1 METLLHYVWKHKLY
15 ESAEMLTEDGA
26 PFEVIDPGMYNSNAG
41 PDFFNAKIR
50 MEGKIWAGNVE
61 IHTASSDWY
70 KHQHEKDKAYNSV
83 ILHVVETV
91 DATKTCDSNGRLIPQ
106 WAIKIPER
114 IRANYSFL
122 LNADVS
128 IPCLGK
134 IPEIPEIYLNDWK
147 SALLVERLERRT
159 NALLQLLDECRND
172 WNEVFYITLSRNFG
186 FGINNDAFERLAKSL
201 PLRIIRKHQNSITQV
216 EALFLGQAGLLED
229 VESED
234 AYFLELQ
241 KEYDFLRIKYSL
253 TPLESHIFKRLRIRP
268 SNFPHI
274 KIVQLAGIIRKKQ
287 GLFSNVL
294 ALSELE
300 SFYSLF
306 ISETAGYW
314 LTHYHFEKASVKQTK
329 NLGLSAIQLLIINT
343 VVPVFFA
350 YGKKKNS
357 EVYAERAIRFLD
369 LLKPEN
375 NSIITL
381 FSRAGIQIQNACDSQ
396 ALIELKREYC
406 EQKKCIYCHIGHQ
419 LLAARCTPNRKPNG
433 LSFIPD
439 TV

>member
-15 ESAEMLTEDGA
+15 ESAELLTVEGVS
-26 PFEVIDPGMYNSNAG
+26 FEVIDPGMYNSNAG

-50 MEGKIWAGNVE
+50 MDEKTWAGNIE
-61 IHTASSDWY
+61 IHTASSDWF

-83 ILHVVETV
+83 ILHVVETIDV
-91 DATKTCDSNGRLIPQ
+91 TEIYDSTGRLIPQ
-106 WAIKIPER
+106 WIIKIPEQ

-134 IPEIPEIYLNDWK
+134 ISNIPEVYLSDWK
-147 SALLVERLERRT
+147 NALLVKRLERRT
-159 NALLQLLDECRND
+159 NALFQLLDEYKND
-172 WNEVFYITLSRNFG
+172 WNELFYITLSRNFG

-216 EALFLGQAGLLED
+216 EALFLGQAGLLESGE

-241 KEYDFLRIKYSL
+241 KEYAFLRKKYNL
-253 TPLESHIFKRLRIRP
+253 TPLESHIFRSLRIRP

-274 KIVQLAGIIRKKQ
+274 KIVQLAGVIRKKQ

-294 ALSELE
+294 ALSDLK

-306 ISETAGYW
+306 ISETAEYW
-314 LTHYHFEKASVKQTK
+314 LTHYHFEKISAKRTK

-350 YGKKKNS
+350 YSKKKDL
-357 EVYAERAIRFLD
+357 EVYAERAVRFLE
-369 LLKPEN
+369 LLKPES

-381 FSRAGIQIQNACDSQ
+381 FSRAGIQIQNAGDSQ

-406 EQKKCIYCHIGHQ
+406 EQKKCIYCRIGHQ
-419 LLAARCTPNRKPNG
+419 LLAKGRVGTAELCMNHFSRK
-433 LSFIPD
+433 
-439 TV
+439 

>member
-15 ESAEMLTEDGA
+15 EPTELLTEEGV
-26 PFEVIDPGMYNSNAG
+26 PFEIIDPGMYNSNAG

-50 MEGKIWAGNVE
+50 MEGKTWAGNIE

-70 KHQHEKDKAYNSV
+70 NHQHEKDKAYNSV
-83 ILHVVETV
+83 ILHVAETV
-91 DATKTCDSNGRLIPQ
+91 DATEIYDSTGRLVPQ
-106 WAIKIPER
+106 WRIKIPER
-114 IRANYSFL
+114 IRDNYSFL
-122 LNADVS
+122 LNADAT

-134 IPEIPEIYLNDWK
+134 ISDIPEVYLSDWK
-147 SALLVERLERRT
+147 NALLVQRLERRT
-159 NALLQLLDECRND
+159 NALFQLLDEYKND
-172 WNEVFYITLSRNFG
+172 WNELFYITLSRNFG

-201 PLRIIRKHQNSITQV
+201 PLRIIQKHQNSITQT
-216 EALFLGQAGLLED
+216 EALFLGQAGLLAD

-234 AYFLELQ
+234 AYFQELQ
-241 KEYDFLRIKYSL
+241 KEYAFLRKKYDL
-253 TPLESHIFKRLRIRP
+253 IPLESHIFKSLRVRP

-300 SFYSLF
+300 SFYSIF
-306 ISETAGYW
+306 ISETAEYW
-314 LTHYHFEKASVKQTK
+314 LTHYHFEKTSVKQTK
-329 NLGLSAIQLLIINT
+329 NLGLSAIQLLVINT

-350 YGKKKNS
+350 YGKKKNL
-357 EVYAERAIRFLD
+357 EVYPERAVRFLE

-381 FSRAGIQIQNACDSQ
+381 FSRAGIQIRNACDSQ

-406 EQKKCIYCHIGHQ
+406 EQKKCIYCRIGHQ
-419 LLAARCTPNRKPNG
+419 LLAKK
-433 LSFIPD
+433 S
-439 TV
+439 TVSG

>member
-1 METLLHYVWKHKLY
+1 MEALLYYVWKHKLY
-15 ESAEMLTEDGA
+15 ESAELLTEEGA
-26 PFEVIDPGMYNSNAG
+26 SFEVIDPGMYNSNAG
-41 PDFFNAKIR
+41 PDFFNTKIR
-50 MEGKIWAGNVE
+50 MEGKTWAGNIE
-61 IHTASSDWY
+61 IHTASSEWY
-70 KHQHEKDKAYNSV
+70 NHQHEKDKAYNSV
-83 ILHVVETV
+83 ILHVVETADV
-91 DATKTCDSNGRLIPQ
+91 AEIYDSGGRLIPQ
-106 WAIKIPER
+106 WVMKIPER

-134 IPEIPEIYLNDWK
+134 ISDIPEVYLSDWK
-147 SALLVERLERRT
+147 NALLAERLERRT
-159 NALLQLLDECRND
+159 NALFQLLEEYKND
-172 WNEVFYITLSRNFG
+172 WNELFYITLSRNFG

-201 PLRIIRKHQNSITQV
+201 PLRIIRKHQNSVTQT

-241 KEYDFLRIKYSL
+241 KEYDFLRKKYNL
-253 TPLESHIFKRLRIRP
+253 IPLESHIFKSLRIRP

-314 LTHYHFEKASVKQTK
+314 LTHYHFEKTSVKRTK
-329 NLGLSAIQLLIINT
+329 NLGLSTIQLLIINT

-357 EVYAERAIRFLD
+357 EVYAERAIRFLE
-369 LLKPEN
+369 LLKPES

-396 ALIELKREYC
+396 AIIELKREYC
-406 EQKKCIYCHIGHQ
+406 EHKKCIYCRIGHQ
-419 LLAARCTPNRKPNG
+419 LLAKKIG
-433 LSFIPD
+433 IK
-439 TV
+439 

>member
-15 ESAEMLTEDGA
+15 VPSELRTDDGIS
-26 PFEVIDPGMYNSNAG
+26 FEVIDSGTYNTNAG

-50 MEGKIWAGNVE
+50 MEGKTWAGNIE

-83 ILHVVETV
+83 ILHVVENRNV
-91 DATKTCDSNGRLIPQ
+91 SEIYDSTGRRIPQ
-106 WAIKIPER
+106 WIITIPER
-114 IRANYSFL
+114 IRVNYAFL

-134 IPEIPEIYLNDWK
+134 ISDIPEIYLSDWK
-147 SALLVERLERRT
+147 NALLIERLERRT
-159 NALLQLLDECRND
+159 NALFQLFNECKSD

-241 KEYDFLRIKYSL
+241 KEYAFLRKKYNL
-253 TPLESHIFKRLRIRP
+253 TPLESHIFRSLRIRP
-268 SNFPHI
+268 NNFPHI
-274 KIVQLAGIIRKKQ
+274 KIVQLAGIIRNEQ
-287 GLFSNVL
+287 GLFSNVISI
-294 ALSELE
+294 SELE
-300 SFYSLF
+300 PFYSLF

-314 LTHYHFEKASVKQTK
+314 LTHYHFEKTSVRKTK

-343 VVPVFFA
+343 IVPVFFA
-350 YGKKKNS
+350 YSKKKNM
-357 EVYAERAIRFLD
+357 EDYTERAIRFLD
-369 LLKPEN
+369 LLKPES
-375 NSIITL
+375 NSIMTL

-396 ALIELKREYC
+396 ALIELKRSYC
-406 EQKKCIYCHIGHQ
+406 EQKKCMYCRIGHQ
-419 LLAARCTPNRKPNG
+419 LLAKT
-433 LSFIPD
+433 
-439 TV
+439 